1 MMMGETQIA
10 YLMLF
15 TAPGMFAINM
25 LVARWMANEAPPVAL
40 AFWRWFG
47 VLLLML
53 MLRGNQLWQNRHF
66 VLEEWKDLLVLG
78 ILGMGICG
86 AFVYIGAE
94 TTAAS
99 NIGLLYSSS
108 PVLITLRLLSARR
121 GSVPSASKRRILCK
135 SRWRLTSTI
144 ST

>member
-15 TAPGMFAINM
+15 TAPGMFAVNM

-53 MLRGNQLWQNRHF
+53 MLRGISFGRTEILY
-66 VLEEWKDLLVLG
+66 WKNG
-78 ILGMGICG
+78 
-86 AFVYIGAE
+86 
-94 TTAAS
+94 
-99 NIGLLYSSS
+99 
-108 PVLITLRLLSARR
+108 R
-121 GSVPSASKRRILCK
+121 
-135 SRWRLTSTI
+135 TS
-144 ST
+144 

>member
-15 TAPGMFAINM
+15 TAPGMFAVNM

-53 MLRGNQLWQNRHF
+53 NAVRKSALAEPAFCFARMEGPPGFRNFGNGNLWSFRLHRCRNHSSIQYRPALF
-66 VLEEWKDLLVLG
+66 LISGADRPDGLE
-78 ILGMGICG
+78 IL
-86 AFVYIGAE
+86 
-94 TTAAS
+94 
-99 NIGLLYSSS
+99 
-108 PVLITLRLLSARR
+108 
-121 GSVPSASKRRILCK
+121 
-135 SRWRLTSTI
+135 
-144 ST
+144 

>member
-1 MMMGETQIA
+1 MMMSETQIA

-15 TAPGMFAINM
+15 TAPGMFAVNM

-66 VLEEWKDLLVLG
+66 VLGEWKDLLVLG

-94 TTAAS
+94 TTVAS

-108 PVLITLRLLSARR
+108 PVLITLMA
-121 GSVPSASKRRILCK
+121 
-135 SRWRLTSTI
+135 
-144 ST
+144 